1 MLVPGSHAIISQNG
15 SGKPLD
21 FLPPA
26 INCTCPAG
34 TGLIFDA
41 RCLHGTGVNT
51 TDEPRYV
58 LNAGFLRPWLRSQDN
73 AVLTLSSE
81 VLQRAS
87 PKVLHRLGFQA
98 HGALGTV
105 DGHGF
110 GASPKTGDPNAEIR
124 VYREALD
131 AGAHKPIGRLSPDMS
146 ETELG
151 QDFTFRLT
159 ASAQGREWKGLEGL
173 PLKKTG

>member
-1 MLVPGSHAIISQNG
+1 MTDAAKAHPGA
-15 SGKPLD
+15 
-21 FLPPA
+21 A
-26 INCTCPAG
+26 
-34 TGLIFDA
+34 
-41 RCLHGTGVNT
+41 
-51 TDEPRYV
+51 
-58 LNAGFLRPWLRSQDN
+58 
-73 AVLTLSSE
+73 
-81 VLQRAS
+81 QRAVIL
-87 PKVLHRLGFQA
+87 PLLA